1 MASVMVVVVN
11 LAGDARVGVANATKQ
26 RSDWQCASRSELARR
41 IARLQSSHYAGTG
54 CHLYSP

>member
-1 MASVMVVVVN
+1 MVVEN
-11 LAGDARVGVANATKQ
+11 LAARVGVSNATKQ

-54 CHLYSP
+54 CHFYSL

>member
-26 RSDWQCASRSELARR
+26 RSDWQCA
-41 IARLQSSHYAGTG
+41 
-54 CHLYSP
+54 